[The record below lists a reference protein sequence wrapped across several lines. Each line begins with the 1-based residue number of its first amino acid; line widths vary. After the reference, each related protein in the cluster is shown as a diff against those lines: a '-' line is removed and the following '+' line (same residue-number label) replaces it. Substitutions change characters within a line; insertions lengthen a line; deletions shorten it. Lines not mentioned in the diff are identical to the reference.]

1 MSNGF
6 IKLQRSAQ
14 ELFENDTDAF
24 LLLTQIAFR
33 ALRKNSKYNSQNL
46 QPGQALIGDYKSIG
60 LTEQRY
66 RDTKYRLEYK
76 YKLISFKGTNKG
88 TVATILDTTI
98 YDINC
103 EEENEQD
110 TSYSYATIGTT
121 KERTKNEQT
130 NEQENEQ
137 KQPLVASNLDTYE
150 KLGTNKKTIEKFSE
164 NEKRTTKEE
173 KKNKEKE
180 ITPLSPIK
188 KKAKEPLPPD
198 DTPISVRE
206 WVKITPNQQKT
217 LIAKYGQSLTDV
229 MLDILDA
236 YNTSRQKHYASDYG
250 TMKEGGWVHHKA
262 LEKLN
267 QGKAGKEMKVVSNK
281 ELACDILK
289 EFMIPKRLRVE
300 LLSDCVEFLVDGAMN
315 GTYVSYNAFGFK
327 DQLLNAIQKN
337 GCVKKT
343 ALARCA

>member
-130 NEQENEQ
+130 NEQ
-137 KQPLVASNLDTYE
+137 
-150 KLGTNKKTIEKFSE
+150 
-164 NEKRTTKEE
+164 
-173 KKNKEKE
+173 
-180 ITPLSPIK
+180 
-188 KKAKEPLPPD
+188 
-198 DTPISVRE
+198 
-206 WVKITPNQQKT
+206 
-217 LIAKYGQSLTDV
+217 
-229 MLDILDA
+229 
-236 YNTSRQKHYASDYG
+236 
-250 TMKEGGWVHHKA
+250 
-262 LEKLN
+262 
-267 QGKAGKEMKVVSNK
+267 
-281 ELACDILK
+281 
-289 EFMIPKRLRVE
+289 
-300 LLSDCVEFLVDGAMN
+300 
-315 GTYVSYNAFGFK
+315 
-327 DQLLNAIQKN
+327 
-337 GCVKKT
+337 
-343 ALARCA
+343 